1 MAFKWI
7 IFKHEP
13 NKTSLLKAEGL
24 AKQKENRF
32 TVTIKLCDH
41 QKRQGWPHQGIS
53 HHIFVSPSPAEGSQ
67 ELCSTSSRLLIIFEI
82 LQEHEVVVHIL
93 RSSMII
99 CLDCE
104 SVKEHKQEALAF
116 NDKVGKTVSAPQ

>member
-1 MAFKWI
+1 VI
-7 IFKHEP
+7 IKK
-13 NKTSLLKAEGL
+13 NKVDPIRGYPIISLS
-24 AKQKENRF
+24 
-32 TVTIKLCDH
+32 
-41 QKRQGWPHQGIS
+41 P
-53 HHIFVSPSPAEGSQ
+53 PSPAGGSQ

-116 NDKVGKTVSAPQ
+116 N